1 MVKGIQKGK
10 SRTRKRETVETSFLS
25 EEEKEGME
33 EYPPQ
38 LMTDMTHE
46 NEKRYVER
54 VVIPNLI
61 DMRRNYHN

>member
-1 MVKGIQKGK
+1 MELEDLSNELWLKEY
-10 SRTRKRETVETSFLS
+10 KREKA
-25 EEEKEGME
+25 EKEGME

-38 LMTDMTHE
+38 LTTDMTHE